1 MKTSHLQVIKNLDK
15 FASSFPKI
23 NTLEGLVLAVEK
35 VLEENIV
42 CDHTGLFL
50 FDPVDNRLK
59 LLYAKGFTEEE
70 FNDADQTAMKRHP
83 GLVYKTGKMIHIPD
97 VLLDPDNLTLSS
109 KRSFEIRC
117 RLYIP
122 VKNGAEIV
130 GAFGITDASPN
141 AYTEDDI
148 TLLSFI
154 CNMAGSI
161 YANILNQNL
170 LQSAN
175 EEILNLSR
183 ISEES
188 PEPIMRISNYK
199 ILLYANNASG
209 KILKSA
215 GFKVG
220 DNVCTDFLVAVEDV
234 LKSGISIQ
242 REIAYEEYVYSFL
255 FTPIDSAKYINVY
268 GRNITERKS
277 SENALR
283 KSEEHNVAILNAIP
297 DLIFIIDKDGVFIDY
312 HVSDPSILYVSPEEF
327 MGKKIEN
334 ILPPEIA
341 SGFISSIEQAISSRQ
356 SQLFEYSLEI
366 GNELH
371 YFESRTIHYEQ
382 EKVLTIIRDITKK
395 KQIEGELEENKEKYK
410 GLSEASFESI
420 FISEKGICI
429 EQNSAAEEMFGY
441 TTEEA
446 LGRYGTDWITPE
458 YRGVVMKAMI
468 DGIEAPYEA
477 VALRKDG
484 TTFPCLL
491 RGKMMHYKGRTVRV
505 TSLTNNTARK
515 QAEEDLKQI
524 STRLSLATKAGK
536 VGVWDSDLINNNLFW
551 DEQMFILYGI
561 EKNSFEGIYESWSKR
576 LHPDDLERGN
586 TEIQMA
592 LRGEK
597 DFDTEFQIVLPDS
610 SIKNIRAQAI
620 VQRDDAGK
628 AFRMIGTNW
637 DITLQKQ
644 TEKTMLHYSKMQNI
658 MMDMASRFI
667 NIPKDQINETIQISL
682 RVIAQFVDANVSAVF
697 LYDQNKTKFL
707 NEYEWTSNHII
718 PQISNLQN
726 VKDKSIENL
735 LTSHMKGYIT
745 YEGDI
750 VSFSDGSFK
759 SALEQQGIKTILT
772 IPMMSDDNCIG
783 FVSFG
788 SVKSNFIFST
798 ESIALLHLF
807 TLMLVNVK
815 NKDTAENNLIQSNNS
830 LEAATK
836 KAKEMAIQAE
846 IANTAKSSFLANVS
860 HEIRTPMNAIIGM
873 SDILNEENLTID
885 QKECVDAITLSANN
899 LLSII
904 NDILDFS
911 KIESGKIIFENE
923 PFKLK
928 ELIEDVIHTFYY
940 AASNKNLELTYSIAD
955 KTPEILFGDTI
966 RLRQILLNLVGNSI
980 KFTEKGS
987 IKIDIQIESQID
999 NSYIVLFRVTDTGV
1013 GISEEKSRTI
1023 FDRFSQASNETT
1035 RKYGGTGLGLTIAK
1049 QLVELQGGRIFVDSV
1064 VDKGSSFSF
1073 ILAFNNGES
1082 RNTKAKAKSDSG
1094 TISSSEL
1101 KGLRILLAEDNAMN
1115 QLLAKK
1121 ILNKWSIELDIADN
1135 GEIAI
1140 QKILQADYDII
1151 LMDIQMPIMD
1161 GYETT
1166 RHIRTKIPS
1175 PKSQTPIIAMTAHA
1189 VVGEAEKCIAIGM
1202 NDYISKPF
1210 KQIALFE
1217 KIKQHALK
1225 IADSNSQQ
1233 INSSSSISGTYTAS
1247 NQYKCI
1253 DLTYLNDL
1261 SDGKIEFII
1270 PLINAFLT
1278 EAPKMLEKMNLYV
1291 QEKKWLE
1298 LQNVAHKMKPSIAII
1313 GIKSIKVTLE
1323 LVEEYSKEKI
1333 NFELLPAMIENITL
1347 ICSAAILELQEE
1359 IKKIEK

>member
-1 MKTSHLQVIKNLDK
+1 MKNSHLQVIKNLDK

-97 VLLDPDNLTLSS
+97 VLLDAENLTLSS
-109 KRSFEIRC
+109 KRSFKVRC

-122 VKNGAEIV
+122 VMNGEEIV
-130 GAFGITDASPN
+130 GAFGITDSSPN

-154 CNMAGSI
+154 CNMAGAL

-183 ISEES
+183 ISAES
-188 PEPIMRISNYK
+188 PEPIMRISYYK
-199 ILLYANNASG
+199 ILLYANNASD
-209 KILKSA
+209 KILKSL

-220 DNVCTDFLVAVEDV
+220 EIARADFLAGIEEV
-234 LKSGISIQ
+234 LKSGKSLQ
-242 REIAYEEYVYSFL
+242 REITNDNSVYSFL
-255 FTPIDSAKYINVY
+255 FTPVEKAKYINVY
-268 GRNITERKS
+268 GSDITERKN

-283 KSEEHNVAILNAIP
+283 KSEEHQKAILNAIP
-297 DLIFIIDKDGVFIDY
+297 DLIFVIDKAGIFINC
-312 HVSDPSILYVSPEEF
+312 HVSDPSLLYAPPSEF
-327 MGKKIEN
+327 IGKKIED
-334 ILPPEIA
+334 ILPPEVAVGFKSTISTVFA
-341 SGFISSIEQAISSRQ
+341 SNQM
-356 SQLFEYSLEI
+356 QLFEYSLTVAEEI
-366 GNELH
+366 H
-371 YFESRTIHYEQ
+371 YFECRIVLYEQ
-382 EKVLTIIRDITKK
+382 DKIFTIIRDITSK
-395 KQIEGELEENKEKYK
+395 KQIEGELEENREKYQ

-429 EQNSAAEEMFGY
+429 EQNKAAEEMFGFS
-441 TTEEA
+441 TEEA
-446 LGRYGTDWITPE
+446 LGRYGTDWIAPE
-458 YRGVVMKAMI
+458 YRGIVMKAMM
-468 DGIEAPYEA
+468 DGIETPYEA
-477 VALRKDG
+477 VALKKDG
-484 TTFPCLL
+484 TTFPCVL
-491 RGKMMHYKGRTVRV
+491 RGKMMHYKGRNVRV
-505 TSLTNNTARK
+505 TSLTNNSVQK
-515 QAEEDLKQI
+515 HAEEELKQI
-524 STRLSLATKAGK
+524 SARLTLATLAGK
-536 VGVWDSDLINNNLFW
+536 VGVWDSDLIGGTLFW
-551 DEQMFILYGI
+551 DDQMFGLYGI
-561 EKNSFEGIYESWSKR
+561 NKADFSGTYESWLKH
-576 LHPDDLERGN
+576 LHPEDKERGD

-592 LRGEK
+592 LKGEK
-597 DFDTEFQIVLPDS
+597 DFDTEFQIIWPDGT
-610 SIKNIRAQAI
+610 IKNIRSQAI
-620 VQRDDAGK
+620 VQRDDSGK
-628 AFRMIGTNW
+628 ALRMIGTNW
-637 DITLQKQ
+637 DITQQKQ
-644 TEKTMLHYSKMQNI
+644 TEKTLLHYTKMQNI

-667 NIPKDQINETIQISL
+667 NIPADEVNDTIQVSL
-682 RVIAQFVDANVSAVF
+682 RLIAQFVDANVSCIF
-697 LYDQNKTKFL
+697 NYDTTKNYFS
-707 NEYEWTSNHII
+707 NEYEWSSTNII
-718 PQISNLQN
+718 PQINNLQN
-726 VKDKSIENL
+726 VKTDFIEDFIS
-735 LTSHMKGYIT
+735 SHIKGYIT

-750 VSFSDGSFK
+750 ASLSNSPLKK
-759 SALEQQGIKTILT
+759 SLELQGVKSILT
-772 IPMMSDDNCIG
+772 IPMMSGDNCIG
-783 FVSFG
+783 FVSFA
-788 SVKSNFIFST
+788 SIKSNYIYSN

-815 NKDTAENNLIQSNNS
+815 NKAIAENKLIESNTS
-830 LEAATK
+830 LEAATI
-836 KAKEMAIQAE
+836 KAKDMSIQAE
-846 IANTAKSSFLANVS
+846 MANKAKSSFLANVS

-885 QKECVDAITLSANN
+885 QKECVDTIALSANN

-940 AASNKNLELTYSIAD
+940 AATNKNLELSYSIAD

-966 RLRQILLNLVGNSI
+966 RLRQVLLNLVGNSI

-987 IKIDIQIESQID
+987 IKIDIQIESQTD
-999 NSYIVLFRVTDTGV
+999 NSYILLFRVTDTGV
-1013 GISEEKSRTI
+1013 GISEEKLITI

-1049 QLVELQGGRIFVDSV
+1049 QLVELQGGRIFVDSTV
-1064 VDKGSSFSF
+1064 NKGTCFSF
-1073 ILAFNNGES
+1073 ILTFNNGAS
-1082 RNTKAKAKSDSG
+1082 RNTKVKLKSDSG

-1101 KGLRILLAEDNAMN
+1101 KGLRILLAEDNVMN

-1121 ILNKWSIELDIADN
+1121 ILNKWSVELDIADN

-1140 QKILQADYDII
+1140 QKILETDYDII

-1166 RHIRTKIPS
+1166 RHIRTIIS
-1175 PKSQTPIIAMTAHA
+1175 GPKSQTPIIAMTAHA
-1189 VVGEAEKCIAIGM
+1189 LVGEAEKCIAIGM

-1210 KQIALFE
+1210 KQITLFE

-1225 IADSNSQQ
+1225 IADSNSKE
-1233 INSSSSISGTYTAS
+1233 INSETSIPEAS
-1247 NQYKCI
+1247 FTKNQYKCI

-1261 SDGKIEFII
+1261 SDGKKEFMI
-1270 PLINAFLT
+1270 PLIDAFLT
-1278 EAPKMLEKMNLYV
+1278 EAPKMLEKMNVYV
-1291 QEKKWLE
+1291 REKKWQD
-1298 LQNVAHKMKPSIAII
+1298 LQNIAHKMKPSIAII
-1313 GIKSIKVTLE
+1313 GIKSIKVTVE
-1323 LVEEYSKEKI
+1323 LVEQYSKEKT
-1333 NFELLPAMIENITL
+1333 NLELLPAMIENITL
-1347 ICSAAILELQEE
+1347 ICSAAILELKEE
-1359 IKKIEK
+1359 IKKLDQ